1 MRFLGIG
8 DSCGL
13 SALYLRLLA
22 EGHDVKVYIDEPLC
36 RTTLAGLVT
45 QTADWRT
52 ELDWI
57 RSAGNH
63 GIILFENTLKARG
76 KLQDQLR
83 REGYCVIGGSGYGD
97 RLENDRAFAQDVLKK
112 IGLSTCPVH
121 PFSDRA
127 AALDFVSE
135 HPGRYVLKFDGGLQT
150 FVGQL
155 SDGQDVRA
163 FLASAPLRGVERFIL
178 MRHVEGIEMG
188 VGAYFDGEKFLKP
201 SCLDWEHKRFFPGDL
216 GELTYE
222 MGTVVTY
229 ERTSRFHELTL
240 GRMEDLLRDGGYCG
254 YINMNT
260 IVNEAGIWPLEL
272 TCRFGYP
279 GYAILDP
286 LQKTPWG
293 DLFHAMA
300 TQAAEAFAIKPGFS
314 VGIVLTT
321 PPFPYSRPDVD
332 EPIGLPI
339 LFDEKLGEA
348 DRRHIHFG
356 EVGIDNGQL
365 VTSGAYGWTMVVT
378 GVGKTIARAQKSA
391 IALAEKVLIP
401 NVRYRKDIGSR
412 LITGD
417 FHRVEKLGLLDVQ
430 LSEKR
435 TPGDVCTPLNRPG
448 ALGSASRRSRRPR
461 SF

>member
-8 DSCGL
+8 DSCDL
-13 SALYLRLLA
+13 SAVYLRLLA
-22 EGHDVKVYIDEPLC
+22 EGHEVKVYISEPLC
-36 RTTLAGLVT
+36 RSTLAGLVT
-45 QTADWRT
+45 QTADWRA

-57 RSAGNH
+57 RSAGDH
-63 GIILFENTLKARG
+63 GIILFENAGKSRG
-76 KLQDQLR
+76 ELQDRLR
-83 REGYCVIGGSGYGD
+83 REGYGVIGGSGYGD
-97 RLENDRAFAQDVLKK
+97 RLETDRAFAQDLLQK

-121 PFSDRA
+121 PFSDRN
-127 AALDFVSE
+127 AALDFLSE
-135 HPGRYVLKFDGGLQT
+135 RPGRYVLKFDGGLQT
-150 FVGQL
+150 FVGRL
-155 SDGQDVRA
+155 TDGRDVRA
-163 FLASAPLRGVERFIL
+163 FLASAPLRGVEKFIL

-240 GRMEDLLRDGGYCG
+240 GRMENLLRQGGYCG

-293 DLFHAMA
+293 ELFHAMA
-300 TQAAEAFAIKPGFS
+300 TRSAETLAIKPGFS

-321 PPFPYSRPDVD
+321 PPFPYSRPAVD

-339 LFDEKLGEA
+339 IFDETLTDAE
-348 DRRHIHFG
+348 RRHIHCC
-356 EVGIDNGQL
+356 EVGLDDGKL

-378 GVGKTIARAQKSA
+378 GIDKTIAGAQQSA
-391 IALAEKVLIP
+391 IALADKIHIP

-412 LITGD
+412 LIAGD
-417 FHRVEKLGLLDVQ
+417 FRRVETLGLLDCITV
-430 LSEKR
+430 ENR
-435 TPGDVCTPLNRPG
+435 APGDV
-448 ALGSASRRSRRPR
+448 R
-461 SF
+461 SFNPVNSSYRAPKA

>member
-8 DSCGL
+8 DSCDL

-22 EGHDVKVYIDEPLC
+22 EGHEVKVYIAEPLC
-36 RTTLAGLVT
+36 RSTLAGLVT
-45 QTADWRT
+45 QTADWQS

-57 RSAGNH
+57 RSAGSH
-63 GIILFENTLKARG
+63 GIILFENTGKSRG
-76 KLQDQLR
+76 ELQDQLR
-83 REGYCVIGGSGYGD
+83 RDGYCVIGGSGYGD
-97 RLENDRAFAQDVLKK
+97 RLETDRAFAQDVLQK

-121 PFSDRA
+121 PFSDRT
-127 AALDFVSE
+127 AALDFLTE
-135 HPGRYVLKFDGGLQT
+135 HPGRYVLKSDGGLQT

-163 FLASAPLRGVERFIL
+163 FLASAPLRGVEKFIL
-178 MRHVEGIEMG
+178 MRYVDGIEMG

-201 SCLDWEHKRFFPGDL
+201 SCLDWEHKRFFPGNL

-229 ERTSRFHELTL
+229 ERTNRFHELTL
-240 GRMEDLLRDGGYCG
+240 GRMEDLLREAGYCG

-286 LQKTPWG
+286 LQETPWG
-293 DLFHAMA
+293 DLFYAMA
-300 TQAAEAFAIKPGFS
+300 TRSAETFAIKPGFS

-321 PPFPYSRPDVD
+321 PPFPYSRPAVD

-339 LFDEKLGEA
+339 IFDETLTEA
-348 DRRHIHFG
+348 DRGHIHFC
-356 EVGIDNGQL
+356 EVGVQNGQL

-378 GVGKTIARAQKSA
+378 GVGKTIARAQQRA
-391 IALAEKVLIP
+391 IALADKILIP

-412 LITGD
+412 LIARD
-417 FHRVEKLGLLDVQ
+417 FHRVEKLGLLDARSSKQ
-430 LSEKR
+430 P
-435 TPGDVCTPLNRPG
+435 TPSGVCTFGPD
-448 ALGSASRRSRRPR
+448 SSSYPR
-461 SF
+461 QKA